1 MSSRSQRTTPLIL
14 PPLTCL
20 VLQWTSE
27 PYESIDGSNSN
38 GAVTV
43 KGGGGGGSGGG
54 QSGDQTSSQGP
65 DQSQDQES
73 TSACT
78 APEPKDQKTV

>member
-1 MSSRSQRTTPLIL
+1 MIL
-14 PPLTCL
+14 AF
-20 VLQWTSE
+20 QWTSE

-43 KGGGGGGSGGG
+43 KGTASGGGSG

-65 DQSQDQES
+65 DRSQEQES

-78 APEPKDQKTV
+78 APEASDQKTA